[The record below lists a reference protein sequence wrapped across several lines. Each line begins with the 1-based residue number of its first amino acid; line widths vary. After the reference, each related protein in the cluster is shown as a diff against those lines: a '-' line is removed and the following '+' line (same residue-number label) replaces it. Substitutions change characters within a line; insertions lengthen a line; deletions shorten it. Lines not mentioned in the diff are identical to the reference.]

1 MTASGQDD
9 STRSSPR
16 SAAGAGGVT
25 AAWGRARDRIAAIA
39 RSWAG
44 VAKAVILGALVW
56 TRIASLVAVALAL
69 GSSPC
74 AAQEPARVVV
84 WHAYRQGGHEEAAL
98 REVADAFE
106 RERGVS
112 VRLVAQPYGAYASK
126 LESAVPTGNGPD
138 LFIDAHERLAS
149 FLEGHV
155 VQRMDPPGPGELRAR
170 LDPAHLDALSAGGA
184 LYGLPI
190 ALKCAALYVNEALV
204 ARDPD
209 TLEALASLELP
220 EGVLPLVMEAES
232 PYYAAAL
239 AHGYGAAL
247 LTEDGAWGLSGPAA
261 ERAIAHLHRLVR
273 EGTVP
278 EEASGELVPRLF
290 GAGRAAAAISGPWL
304 ASDLPDDLRWHVRP
318 LPRIGATGRPMRP
331 FATIES
337 IFLAEHAR
345 EPEAARAFA
354 RFATLDGALVRATE
368 GRQIVTDAHAWR
380 DPALANDPF
389 LTRFR
394 EAARAAV
401 PLPTHPH
408 MRMVWVP
415 AQRALRNVLRGDAS
429 VRDALREGRR
439 RFEDETRPPPP
450 PRDPTWAL
458 VFVGL
463 LMLLGVTLLVRRLRD
478 PATRAALARSVPAY
492 RYVAHAALAVGL
504 LVVLPIAVG
513 VGTSFFAGRGFDL
526 HYVGLANY
534 AAILTARGGDLLSS
548 GSFWVV
554 LLVTVLWTALNV
566 ALHLAIGVA
575 LALLLHRPY
584 LRLKA
589 FYRVALILPWAVPS
603 YVTALAWKGMFHRQ
617 FGAVN
622 ALLGALGAEPVS
634 WFSQWITAFSAN
646 VATNV
651 WLGFPFMMVVTLGAL
666 TAIPKDLYEAAAVD
680 GAGAWQRFRLI
691 TLPLL
696 RPFLMPAVAMG
707 SVWTFNMFNVVFLVS
722 GGEPDGSTEILVS
735 EAYRWA
741 FTRGHQYGYAAA
753 YAVLIFL
760 ILLIGTRVITPK
772 EARA

>member
-1 MTASGQDD
+1 M
-9 STRSSPR
+9 PK
-16 SAAGAGGVT
+16 
-25 AAWGRARDRIAAIA
+25 RIA
-39 RSWAG
+39 
-44 VAKAVILGALVW
+44 VTLFVL
-56 TRIASLVAVALAL
+56 SLVSARV
-69 GSSPC
+69 
-74 AAQEPARVVV
+74 AAQEPVVV
-84 WHAYRQGGHEEAAL
+84 WHAYRQGGQEEAAL
-98 REVADAFE
+98 RQVAGAFE
-106 RERGVS
+106 REHGVR

-138 LFIDAHERLAS
+138 LFIDAHERLPS

-155 VQRMDPPGPGELRAR
+155 AQRLELRDETSVRAR
-170 LDPAHLDALSAGGA
+170 LEPAHLEALTAEGL

-190 ALKCAALYVNEALV
+190 ALKCAALYVNESLV
-204 ARDPD
+204 TGELS
-209 TLEALASLELP
+209 TLEALAALELP

-239 AHGYGAAL
+239 VHGYGAAL
-247 LTEDGAWGLSGPAA
+247 LNDDGGWGLRGEAA
-261 ERAIAHLHRLVR
+261 ERAVAHLERLVS
-273 EGTVP
+273 EGVVP
-278 EEASGELVPRLF
+278 EEANGELVPRLF
-290 GAGRAAAAISGPWL
+290 AAGRAATAISGPWL
-304 ASDLPDDLRWHVRP
+304 APDLPDELRWHVRP
-318 LPRIGATGRPMRP
+318 LPRVGATGRPMRP
-331 FATIES
+331 YATIEAV
-337 IFLAEHAR
+337 FLAEHAR
-345 EPEAARAFA
+345 SPEAARAFA
-354 RFATLDGALVRATE
+354 RYLTLDGARVRARQ
-368 GRQIVTDAHAWR
+368 GRQIVTDTEAWR
-380 DPALANDPF
+380 DPALAGDPF

-394 EAARAAV
+394 EAAGAAI

-415 AQRALRNVLRGDAS
+415 AQRALRSVLRGTAGIE
-429 VRDALREGRR
+429 DALRQGQR

-450 PRDPTWAL
+450 PRDPTWGL
-458 VFVGL
+458 VFLGL
-463 LMLLGVTLLVRRLRD
+463 AMLLGLGVLLRKLSDAEV
-478 PATRAALARSVPAY
+478 RAAIARSVPAY
-492 RYVAHAALAVGL
+492 KYVAHAAVAVGL

-513 VGTSFFAGRGFDL
+513 IGTSFFAGRGFDL
-526 HYVGLANY
+526 HYVGLDNY
-534 AAILTARGGDLLSS
+534 VAILTARGGDLLSS
-548 GSFWVV
+548 GSFWLV
-554 LLVTVLWTALNV
+554 LLVTVLWTVLNV

-584 LRLKA
+584 LRMKA
-589 FYRVALILPWAVPS
+589 AYRVALILPWAVPS

-622 ALLGALGAEPVS
+622 ALLEAVGAEPVS
-634 WFSQWITAFSAN
+634 WFSQWLTAFSAN

-680 GAGAWQRFRLI
+680 GASAWQRFRLI

-760 ILLIGTRVITPK
+760 ILLIGTRAVSARSA

>member
-1 MTASGQDD
+1 M
-9 STRSSPR
+9 PK
-16 SAAGAGGVT
+16 
-25 AAWGRARDRIAAIA
+25 RIA
-39 RSWAG
+39 
-44 VAKAVILGALVW
+44 VTLFVL
-56 TRIASLVAVALAL
+56 SLVSARV
-69 GSSPC
+69 
-74 AAQEPARVVV
+74 AAQEPVVV
-84 WHAYRQGGHEEAAL
+84 WHAYRQGGQEEAAL
-98 REVADAFE
+98 RQVAGAFE
-106 RERGVS
+106 REHGVR

-138 LFIDAHERLAS
+138 LFIDAHERLPS

-155 VQRMDPPGPGELRAR
+155 AQRLELRDETSVRAR
-170 LDPAHLDALSAGGA
+170 LEPAHLEALTAEGL

-190 ALKCAALYVNEALV
+190 ALKCAALYVNESLV
-204 ARDPD
+204 TGELS
-209 TLEALASLELP
+209 TLEALAALELP

-239 AHGYGAAL
+239 VHGYGAAL
-247 LTEDGAWGLSGPAA
+247 LNDDGGWGLRGEAA
-261 ERAIAHLHRLVR
+261 ERAVAHLERLVS
-273 EGTVP
+273 EGVVP
-278 EEASGELVPRLF
+278 EEANGELVPRLF
-290 GAGRAAAAISGPWL
+290 AAGRAATAISGPWL
-304 ASDLPDDLRWHVRP
+304 APDLPDELRWHVRP
-318 LPRIGATGRPMRP
+318 LPRVGATGRPMRP
-331 FATIES
+331 YATIEAV
-337 IFLAEHAR
+337 FLAEHAR
-345 EPEAARAFA
+345 SPEAARDFA
-354 RFATLDGALVRATE
+354 RYLTLDGARVRARQ
-368 GRQIVTDAHAWR
+368 GRQIVTDTEAWR
-380 DPALANDPF
+380 DPALAGDPF

-394 EAARAAV
+394 EAAGAAI

-415 AQRALRNVLRGDAS
+415 AQRALRSVLRGTAGIE
-429 VRDALREGRR
+429 DALRQGQR

-450 PRDPTWAL
+450 PRDPTWGL
-458 VFVGL
+458 VFLGL
-463 LMLLGVTLLVRRLRD
+463 AMLLGLGVLLRKLSDAEV
-478 PATRAALARSVPAY
+478 RAAIARSVPAY
-492 RYVAHAALAVGL
+492 KYVAHAAVAVGL

-513 VGTSFFAGRGFDL
+513 IGTSFFAGRGFDL
-526 HYVGLANY
+526 HYVGLDNY
-534 AAILTARGGDLLSS
+534 VAILTARGGDLLSS
-548 GSFWVV
+548 GSFWLV
-554 LLVTVLWTALNV
+554 LLVTVLWTVLNV

-584 LRLKA
+584 LRMKA
-589 FYRVALILPWAVPS
+589 AYRVALILPWAVPS

-622 ALLGALGAEPVS
+622 ALLEAVGAEPVS
-634 WFSQWITAFSAN
+634 WFSQWLTAFSAN

-680 GAGAWQRFRLI
+680 GASAWQRFRLI

-760 ILLIGTRVITPK
+760 ILLIGTRAVSARSA